1 MTSTKLNMKA
11 NIQSIP
17 ATEGVRRVGRGEG
30 ENFDIAGAHLTWK
43 ARGEDTDYA
52 FSICEQTLGPEEG
65 VPLHS
70 HASAEVFYV
79 LSGAADFFRL
89 VDGEEDWI
97 RCETGDLMILPP
109 NSLHAFYNKTS
120 EPCRLLGIS
129 TPSHQA
135 FFDAVASADKNRPF
149 ASLPFPEAMML
160 VAQIGAQHNMYF
172 APVDVSKP
180 VASANRG
187 LQQKGVTHG

>member
-1 MTSTKLNMKA
+1 MKA

-79 LSGAADFFRL
+79 LSGVADFFRL
-89 VDGEEDWI
+89 VDGKEDWI
-97 RCETGDLMILPP
+97 RCETGDLMILRP

-129 TPSHQA
+129 TPFSSS
-135 FFDAVASADKNRPF
+135 FLR
-149 ASLPFPEAMML
+149 
-160 VAQIGAQHNMYF
+160 
-172 APVDVSKP
+172 
-180 VASANRG
+180 RRR
-187 LQQKGVTHG
+187 

>member
-1 MTSTKLNMKA
+1 MDTFF
-11 NIQSIP
+11 QSIP
-17 ATEGVRRVGRGEG
+17 ATEGVRKVGPGQGEKF
-30 ENFDIAGAHLTWK
+30 NIAGAHLTWK
-43 ARGEDTDYA
+43 AKGEDTDYA
-52 FSICEQTLGPEEG
+52 FSICEQTLGPDEG

-135 FFDAVASADKNRPF
+135 FFDAVASADKNIPF
-149 ASLPFPEAMML
+149 ASLPFQEAMML

-172 APVDVSKP
+172 APVDVSRAVKP
-180 VASANRG
+180 ALDGMHTAPLG
-187 LQQKGVTHG
+187 LLRAMV

>member
-1 MTSTKLNMKA
+1 MDTFFQN
-11 NIQSIP
+11 IP
-17 ATEGVRRVGRGEG
+17 AIEGVRKIGRGQG
-30 ENFDIAGAHLTWK
+30 EKFDIAGAHLTWK
-43 ARGEDTDYA
+43 AKGVDTGYA
-52 FSICEQTLGPEEG
+52 FSICEQTLGPDEG

-70 HASAEVFYV
+70 HASVEAFYV
-79 LSGAADFFRL
+79 LSRAADFFRL
-89 VDGEEDWI
+89 VDGKEDWV

-120 EPCRLLGIS
+120 ESCRPLGIS

-135 FFDAVASADKNRPF
+135 FFDAVASADEKRPF
-149 ASLPFPEAMML
+149 ASLPFPEAMMR

-180 VASANRG
+180 VVSANPG
-187 LQQKGVTHG
+187 LQQKGGNHG

>member
-1 MTSTKLNMKA
+1 
-11 NIQSIP
+11 
-17 ATEGVRRVGRGEG
+17 
-30 ENFDIAGAHLTWK
+30 
-43 ARGEDTDYA
+43 
-52 FSICEQTLGPEEG
+52 
-65 VPLHS
+65 
-70 HASAEVFYV
+70 V
-79 LSGAADFFRL
+79 LSGAADFFPL
-89 VDGEEDWI
+89 VDGKKDWI

-109 NSLHAFYNKTS
+109 NSLHAFNNKTS

-172 APVDVSKP
+172 APVDVSKL